1 MVTKCFEYNGFMY
14 YFSIA
19 FTPARG
25 WHNLELVR
33 VLSGD
38 RRQIKTRNASGVAIK
53 INKSCVAADGGAA
66 GVFRFLSDCIKNDFM
81 MCYVY
86 KICELFF

>member
-1 MVTKCFEYNGFMY
+1 MTSKCFEYDGLMY

-38 RRQIKTRNASGVAIK
+38 RIQIKTRAASGYAIK
-53 INKSCVAADGGAA
+53 INKSGVSADGGAL
-66 GVFRFLSDCIKNDFM
+66 GVFNFLNDCIKNDFA
-81 MCYVY
+81 MCYVRRV
-86 KICELFF
+86 CELFA